1 MNAVTHPFERIS
13 VDDYLLGEQ
22 QTDIKHE
29 YLDGQVVAMGGASDR
44 HGLLTVSATT
54 T

>member
-29 YLDGQVVAMGGASDR
+29 YLDGQVVAS
-44 HGLLTVSATT
+44 LTFFSAIRY
-54 T
+54 